1 MSNLKLF
8 VLGDIFLR
16 TKSGSSPFKN
26 IKELFP
32 KDALVFGNLE
42 TVLSIRGNPIE
53 KRVPL
58 RVNPEKIH
66 YLKDARF
73 SIVNI
78 ANNHIMDYGEEG
90 LSDTIDVLRKSNIKF
105 IGAGRNIKEAME
117 PELIKKNGL
126 RIGFIGFTS
135 AGIIAKEESI
145 GCASLTKEFILNS
158 ISELRKEV
166 DVLVVSLHWGIEY
179 VFYPSPEQQ
188 NLARLLIDKGAD
200 LIIGHHPHVIQ
211 GIEEYKNKLI
221 IYSLGNCNFGVDQDK
236 NYKGADI
243 GLIISIEFLKE
254 KIKNYEIIPMKIDSN
269 YVPYLLKGNEK
280 SQVLDF
286 MKKISVPL
294 QDKITPKFWYEKAS
308 VVYLSSQIESY
319 FIRIKRYGLKHLY
332 IFIRWLLTPFVLKM
346 ILGCIRHRVKNISI
360 WGLIIKK

>member
-1 MSNLKLF
+1 MSNLRIF
-8 VLGDIFLR
+8 ALGDIFLH
-16 TKSGSSPFKN
+16 TKSGISPFDN
-26 IKELFP
+26 IKVIFP
-32 KDALVFGNLE
+32 KDAIIFGNLE
-42 TVLSIRGNPIE
+42 TVLSDRGNPIE
-53 KRVPL
+53 KRVFL
-58 RVNPEKIH
+58 RVNPERIN
-66 YLKDARF
+66 YLKDAGF
-73 SIVNI
+73 NIVNI

-145 GCASLTKEFILNS
+145 GCAPLIKEFILDS

-166 DVLVVSLHWGIEY
+166 DILVVSLHWGIEY

-188 NLARLLIDKGAD
+188 NLARLSIDKGAD
-200 LIIGHHPHVIQ
+200 LVIGHHPHVIQ

-254 KIKNYEIIPMKIDSN
+254 EIKNFEIIPMKIDSN
-269 YVPYLLKGNEK
+269 YIPYLLKGN
-280 SQVLDF
+280 F
-286 MKKISVPL
+286 NI
-294 QDKITPKFWYEKAS
+294 
-308 VVYLSSQIESY
+308 
-319 FIRIKRYGLKHLY
+319 
-332 IFIRWLLTPFVLKM
+332 LL
-346 ILGCIRHRVKNISI
+346 
-360 WGLIIKK
+360 